1 MSHWF
6 NQPQP
11 TILHTIFLLLSLSM
25 GFLIDPN
32 KPVIWR
38 GPLVMSAL
46 QRLLKGAVW
55 GPLDVL
61 IVDTPP
67 GTGDIHLSLAQNVP
81 ISGVI
86 LVSTP
91 QKAALDVTKR
101 GAEMYQTLRVPIVGL
116 VENMRH
122 VICTNCNHTIEI
134 YPNETAKFAASLNI
148 SILDS
153 VPIVPEL
160 TNCCDIG
167 IPLVVERPDSPH
179 AKCYENVASSLLKF
193 LEKKTATN
201 S

>member
-1 MSHWF
+1 
-6 NQPQP
+6 
-11 TILHTIFLLLSLSM
+11 M

-55 GPLDVL
+55 GPLDIL

-67 GTGDIHLSLAQNVP
+67 GTGDIHLSLSQHVP
-81 ISGVI
+81 LSGVI

-101 GAEMYQTLRVPIVGL
+101 GAEMYQTLKVPIIGL

-122 VICTNCNHTIEI
+122 VVCTNCNETIEI
-134 YPNETAKFAASLNI
+134 YPNRTEEFCRDLNI
-148 SILDS
+148 QVLDS
-153 VPIVPEL
+153 IPIVGQL
-160 TNCCDIG
+160 TECCDSG
-167 IPLVVERPDSPH
+167 VPLVVKDSESQH
-179 AKCYENVASSLLKF
+179 AKCYETIATKLISF
-193 LEKKTATN
+193 LANKHKI
-201 S
+201 SKQ